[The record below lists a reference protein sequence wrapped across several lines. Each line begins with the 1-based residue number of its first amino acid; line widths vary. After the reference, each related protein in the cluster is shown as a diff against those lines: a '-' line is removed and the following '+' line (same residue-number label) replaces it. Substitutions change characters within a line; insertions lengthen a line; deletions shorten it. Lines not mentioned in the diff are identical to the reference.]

1 MTCRA
6 PDDAQAIAL
15 LERIVRIPSP
25 SGDEAAV
32 ASACVSAMAAMGLE
46 AHIDPAGNA
55 VGTIGEGSHEVL
67 LLGHID
73 TVAGYLPVHQEDGW
87 LMGRGAVDA
96 KGPFAAMMCAAAR
109 AGALSNLRVRVVG
122 AVEEEAATSKG
133 AYHVVKHYPVAE
145 AVIIGEPSRW
155 DRVTL
160 GYKGRLLVDY
170 ALTQSMSHTAGQ
182 ARGVCESAIEYWLA
196 LRDYAFSYNEGIE
209 TLFDRLDPS
218 LREIASSSDGLRE
231 SVQMRIGLRLPPGA
245 DLAELSSRLTDHWAG
260 DARVTLS
267 GAEQPYRAGS
277 RNVLTSAF
285 LASIRSEGGRA
296 AFVSKTGTSD
306 MNVIGPRWQCP
317 MVAYGPGDSAYDH
330 TPEERIEL
338 AEYLRAIR
346 VLTDV
351 LRRLNASIGPR

>member
-1 MTCRA
+1 MTCRV
-6 PDDAQAIAL
+6 PDDEQAIAL
-15 LERIVRIPSP
+15 LERIVRIPSV
-25 SGDEAAV
+25 SGKEAAV
-32 ASACVSAMAAMGLE
+32 ASACVSVMQAMGME

-55 VGTIGEGSHEVL
+55 VGVVGRGAHEIL

-73 TVAGYLPVHQEDGW
+73 TVPGDISVCREDGW
-87 LMGRGAVDA
+87 LTGRGAVDA

-109 AGALSNLRVRVVG
+109 VGALENLRVTIVG

-133 AYHVVKHYPVAE
+133 AYHVVEHYPVAE
-145 AVIIGEPSRW
+145 AVVIGEPSRW

-170 ALTQSMSHTAGQ
+170 VLSQSMSHTAGQ
-182 ARGVCESAIEYWLA
+182 AQGVCETAVEYWLA
-196 LRDYAFSYNEGIE
+196 LSNYASRYNEGIDA
-209 TLFDRLDPS
+209 LFDRLDPS
-218 LREIASSSDGLRE
+218 LREIATRSDGLTDT
-231 SVQMRIGLRLPPGA
+231 VQMRIGLRLPPGA
-245 DLAELSSRLTDHWAG
+245 DLVELKTQLTGTWAG
-260 DARVTLS
+260 GARVTLS

-317 MVAYGPGDSAYDH
+317 IVAYGPGDSAYDH

-338 AEYLRAIR
+338 DEYLRAIR
-346 VLTDV
+346 VLTAV
-351 LRRLNASIGPR
+351 LQRLDATIASR